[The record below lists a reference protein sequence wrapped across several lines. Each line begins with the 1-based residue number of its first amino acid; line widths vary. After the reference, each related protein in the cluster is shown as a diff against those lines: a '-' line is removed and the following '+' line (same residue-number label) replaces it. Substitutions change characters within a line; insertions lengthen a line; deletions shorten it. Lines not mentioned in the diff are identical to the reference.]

1 MTSIGAG
8 RVVIEFVLYLHANH
22 SHPLLA
28 AHCMRNLSLFTRITV
43 QIRFVSYPHP
53 STQGETG
60 YIAANRI
67 HDATYVE
74 KCKLVYVH
82 SGAFGFNAHQ

>member
-1 MTSIGAG
+1 MS
-8 RVVIEFVLYLHANH
+8 
-22 SHPLLA
+22 
-28 AHCMRNLSLFTRITV
+28 
-43 QIRFVSYPHP
+43 
-53 STQGETG
+53 QGETG